1 MRLSEIQHQDRAV
14 SILRRS
20 LRSGRTHH
28 AYLFAGPQGV
38 GKRTAAMALAARLLC
53 TAEDVPP
60 DADAC
65 GRCPSCRLIAS
76 DNHPDFHLVHRGLHK
91 QHPEPSVRRSK
102 GLFLAVDVVRHFL
115 IARAGLSPS
124 QGRARVFLII
134 EAERMNDGAQNALLK
149 TLEEPPGRTR
159 LILVTSSEARLLPT
173 IRSRVQTVPFG
184 PLPPVFVEEQ
194 LQRQAKLDTRVAHS
208 LARLCDGRL
217 GAALHWHRIG
227 LLGTLDDVALC
238 ISRLEHRDP
247 SAFAKGL
254 IETAELLAK
263 RTVEAAGRVQDDAAA
278 DADGD
283 DDEDASDVEENDEPA
298 GRAGSRG
305 GGGGKSRTG
314 SRAVATDDFRTAM
327 KLLLMLAAA
336 LFRDALILRDGADT
350 GLMSLPAQ
358 QRLSAVLAEG
368 AFAAPPEDCI
378 AAVAEAESMLDR
390 NVNNQLLCERLAAAL
405 VGAVE
410 PVLTL

>member
-1 MRLSEIQHQDRAV
+1 
-14 SILRRS
+14 
-20 LRSGRTHH
+20 
-28 AYLFAGPQGV
+28 
-38 GKRTAAMALAARLLC
+38 
-53 TAEDVPP
+53 
-60 DADAC
+60 
-65 GRCPSCRLIAS
+65 
-76 DNHPDFHLVHRGLHK
+76 
-91 QHPEPSVRRSK
+91 
-102 GLFLAVDVVRHFL
+102 
-115 IARAGLSPS
+115 
-124 QGRARVFLII
+124 
-134 EAERMNDGAQNALLK
+134 
-149 TLEEPPGRTR
+149 
-159 LILVTSSEARLLPT
+159 
-173 IRSRVQTVPFG
+173 
-184 PLPPVFVEEQ
+184 
-194 LQRQAKLDTRVAHS
+194 
-208 LARLCDGRL
+208 
-217 GAALHWHRIG
+217 
-227 LLGTLDDVALC
+227 
-238 ISRLEHRDP
+238 
-247 SAFAKGL
+247 
-254 IETAELLAK
+254 
-263 RTVEAAGRVQDDAAA
+263 VEAAGRVQDDAAA